1 MYISHN
7 CGKLKQKMRK
17 DVNAS
22 SQNVFIFLTVVDIID
37 VVYRTDF
44 KVVPLI
50 PSLVF
55 FPLSMTSF

>member
-7 CGKLKQKMRK
+7 HGKLKQKMRK

-22 SQNVFIFLTVVDIID
+22 SQNVFFFLTVVDIID
-37 VVYRTDF
+37 VVCRTDF

-50 PSLVF
+50 PSLVS
-55 FPLSMTSF
+55 FPSSMTSF

>member
-22 SQNVFIFLTVVDIID
+22 SQNVFTFLTVVDTTD
-37 VVYRTDF
+37 VEYTTDS

-55 FPLSMTSF
+55 FPWSMTSF